1 MNAPGHA
8 PVRSAEGRP
17 VSGLPSMFD
26 LHGQLALVTGAAG
39 GLGLAIAE
47 TLLEAGAA
55 VVLVDRDAATLGRE
69 AARLREAGPGPVH
82 ERQADISRATEVDA
96 LFDEVEAS
104 LGAPAIV
111 FANAGIS
118 AGRGFVVETGQL
130 QNVQLDHWQ
139 HVLDVN
145 LGGVLLTMRAAA
157 RVMKPR
163 GRGRIIVTASI
174 AGLRAEAMSG
184 YAYVASK
191 AAVINLVR
199 QAAVELASHGVL
211 VNAIA
216 PGPFATEINGGRLK
230 LPESAERMRTYIPL
244 GRIAAVDEIKG
255 IALLLASAASS
266 YITGAVMAVDGGASA
281 R

>member
-1 MNAPGHA
+1 M
-8 PVRSAEGRP
+8 SAR
-17 VSGLPSMFD
+17 PSMFD
-26 LHGQLALVTGAAG
+26 LHGQLALVTGAAC

-47 TLLEAGAA
+47 VLLEAGAA
-55 VVLVDRDAATLGRE
+55 VVLADHDAQALSRE
-69 AARLREAGPGPVH
+69 AARLREAGFSAVH
-82 ERQADISRATEVDA
+82 ERLVDVSRESEVDA
-96 LFDEVEAS
+96 LFEEVAGTLDS
-104 LGAPAIV
+104 PAIV
-111 FANAGIS
+111 FANAGVS
-118 AGRGFVVETGQL
+118 AGRGFLVEAGQL
-130 QNVQLDHWQ
+130 QNVQMEHWQ
-139 HVLDVN
+139 RVLDVN

-157 RVMKPR
+157 RAMKPL

-199 QAAVELASHGVL
+199 QAAAELAPHGVL

-216 PGPFATEINGGRLK
+216 PGPFATELNGGRLK

-244 GRIAAVDEIKG
+244 GRIAAADEIKG
-255 IALLLASAASS
+255 IALLLASGASS
-266 YITGAVMAVDGGASA
+266 YITGAVIPVDGGASA

>member
-1 MNAPGHA
+1 M
-8 PVRSAEGRP
+8 SA
-17 VSGLPSMFD
+17 LPSMFD

-47 TLLEAGAA
+47 ILLEAGAA
-55 VVLVDRDAATLGRE
+55 VVLVDHDAQTLSRE
-69 AARLREAGPGPVH
+69 AARLRGAGLGAVH
-82 ERQADISRATEVDA
+82 ARRVNVSRESDVDT
-96 LFDEVEAS
+96 LFDEVTGT
-104 LGAPAIV
+104 LGSPSIV

-118 AGRGFVVETGQL
+118 AGRGFLVETGQL
-130 QNVQLDHWQ
+130 QNVQLEHWQ
-139 HVLDVN
+139 RVLDVN
-145 LGGVLLTMRAAA
+145 LSGVLLTMRAAA
-157 RVMKPR
+157 RAMKPP

-174 AGLRAEAMSG
+174 AGLRAEALSG

-199 QAAVELASHGVL
+199 QAAVELAPHGVL

-216 PGPFATEINGGRLK
+216 PGPFATELNGGRLK
-230 LPESAERMRTYIPL
+230 LPDSAERLRTYIPL

-255 IALLLASAASS
+255 VALLLASGASS
-266 YITGAVMAVDGGASA
+266 YMTGAVIPVDGGASA

>member
-1 MNAPGHA
+1 M
-8 PVRSAEGRP
+8 SFRP
-17 VSGLPSMFD
+17 PMFD
-26 LHGQLALVTGAAG
+26 LAGQLALVTGAAS

-47 TLLEAGAA
+47 VLLEAGAG
-55 VVLVDRDAATLGRE
+55 VVLVDHDAQALGRE
-69 AARLREAGPGPVH
+69 TQRLRHAGFSAAH
-82 ERQADISRATEVDA
+82 ERHVDVSQEADVDA
-96 LFDEVEAS
+96 LFSEVATT

-118 AGRGFVVETGQL
+118 AGRGFVVEEGQL
-130 QNVQLDHWQ
+130 QNVRLDQWQ
-139 HVLDVN
+139 RVLDIN
-145 LGGVLLTMRAAA
+145 LSGVLLTLRAAA
-157 RVMKPR
+157 RAMKPL

-174 AGLRAEAMSG
+174 AGLRAETLSG

-199 QAAVELASHGVL
+199 QAAVELAPHGVL

-216 PGPFATEINGGRLK
+216 PGPFATDLNGGRLK

-255 IALLLASAASS
+255 IALLLASGAAS
-266 YITGAVMAVDGGASA
+266 YITGAVIPVDGGASA

>member
-1 MNAPGHA
+1 M
-8 PVRSAEGRP
+8 S
-17 VSGLPSMFD
+17 SGLPMFD
-26 LHGQLALVTGAAG
+26 LTGQRALVTGAAS

-47 TLLEAGAA
+47 VLLEAGAT
-55 VVLVDRDAATLGRE
+55 VVLADHDAQGLERETL
-69 AARLREAGPGPVH
+69 RLREAGFSAAHARGLDVSD
-82 ERQADISRATEVDA
+82 EAAVDA
-96 LFDEVEAS
+96 LFDELAS
-104 LGAPAIV
+104 TLGAPGIV

-118 AGRGFVVETGQL
+118 AGRGFMVETGQL

-139 HVLDVN
+139 RVLDVN

-199 QAAVELASHGVL
+199 QAAVELAPHGVL